1 MTAGDISRQLR
12 GKNLGRVLFL
22 PDVMLRHEKDR
33 FLDDRTPAWLEDK
46 LGVKIHFVACDGY
59 AFVSD
64 ILKLS

>member
-1 MTAGDISRQLR
+1 
-12 GKNLGRVLFL
+12 
-22 PDVMLRHEKDR
+22 MLRYEKDR